1 MRLRTRLI
9 VGSLFLAQTLAEAFG
24 WGPPWLRML
33 AAGLMAGIVL
43 IYISENRLLRN
54 VDDHTTLNLH
64 R

>member
-9 VGSLFLAQTLAEAFG
+9 VASSYLAWLLVESLG

-43 IYISENRLLRN
+43 IYIAESRLGK
-54 VDDHTTLNLH
+54 VDAHTTLNLH

>member
-1 MRLRTRLI
+1 MASSYLAWLL
-9 VGSLFLAQTLAEAFG
+9 VESLG

-43 IYISENRLLRN
+43 IYIAESRLGK
-54 VDDHTTLNLH
+54 VDAHTTLNLH